1 MRPANQT
8 DHIMRTIMRLAHP
21 VSLLGKNDASRLGK
35 YNKKAQ
41 KDKDLTVAWCIHLK
55 KEEKSK
61 GDSLNIPQG
70 KEKKTVFVLISRLV
84 MASILFIRSC
94 VIDDTTMVKNTDIR
108 ARMYGFSS

>member
-41 KDKDLTVAWCIHLK
+41 KDKDLT
-55 KEEKSK
+55 
-61 GDSLNIPQG
+61 G
-70 KEKKTVFVLISRLV
+70 
-84 MASILFIRSC
+84 
-94 VIDDTTMVKNTDIR
+94 
-108 ARMYGFSS
+108 